1 MNVIEWDDAF
11 SVGVVRLDADH
22 RLLMAMINQLC
33 EAWQAGKDGLV
44 LDKLFDALLVY
55 ADVHFT
61 REETVLAA
69 LGYDRL
75 DEQRKAHA
83 ALKAEVLAFRDRH
96 LAAAQ
101 PEALTAETAQFLRS
115 WLLDHILGEDRKY
128 KSLFG

>member
-1 MNVIEWDDAF
+1 MDLIEWDDAF

-22 RLLMAMINQLC
+22 RLLMGMINQLC

-55 ADVHFT
+55 ADVHFA
-61 REETVLAA
+61 REEAVLEA
-69 LGYDRL
+69 LGYEGL
-75 DEQRKAHA
+75 AEQRTAHA
-83 ALKAEVLAFRDRH
+83 ALKAEVVAFRARH
-96 LAAAQ
+96 LNAAR
-101 PEALTAETAQFLRS
+101 PEALTAETAHFLRS